1 MNLTLSINQKS
12 SIEVGYEEL
21 ADFISFFNDAPS
33 SAEFYASLAAHPAS
47 RIRSAIASKTC
58 LSVSVLEKLALDPS
72 IEVVQRVSSN
82 STALKSFSAELFK
95 SMISRDVSIAL
106 ELAQCLLDV
115 LDPIARDVIK
125 RQLINHE
132 DPSVRDALLMDS
144 DWLEDID

>member
-1 MNLTLSINQKS
+1 M
-12 SIEVGYEEL
+12 
-21 ADFISFFNDAPS
+21 P
-33 SAEFYASLAAHPAS
+33 
-47 RIRSAIASKTC
+47 
-58 LSVSVLEKLALDPS
+58 VSVLEKLALDPS

-106 ELAQCLLDV
+106 ELAQSLLDI